1 MIENEEIEQVARLFF
16 DLGAEKKQ
24 ASRMAI
30 QLLKRVN
37 QLCEQRNIPK
47 TQALQGLLET
57 AICGARGELRPT
69 DQAGF
74 EPLDS

>member
-24 ASRMAI
+24 ASRMAS

-57 AICGARGELRPT
+57 ATCGAKGELRPN
-69 DQAGF
+69 DKAGLEDF
-74 EPLDS
+74 GS

>member
-1 MIENEEIEQVARLFF
+1 MTANEEIEKVAKLFF

-24 ASRMAI
+24 ANRMAT
-30 QLLKRVN
+30 QLLKRSD
-37 QLCEQRNIPK
+37 QLSEQLNIPK

-57 AICGARGELRPT
+57 AICGAKGELRPT

-74 EPLDS
+74 EPLDG

>member
-24 ASRMAI
+24 ASRMAS
-30 QLLKRVN
+30 QLLKRAN
-37 QLCEQRNIPK
+37 QLSEQQNIPK
-47 TQALQGLLET
+47 TQVIQGLLET
-57 AICGARGELRPT
+57 VISGAKGELRAA

-74 EPLDS
+74 EALDS